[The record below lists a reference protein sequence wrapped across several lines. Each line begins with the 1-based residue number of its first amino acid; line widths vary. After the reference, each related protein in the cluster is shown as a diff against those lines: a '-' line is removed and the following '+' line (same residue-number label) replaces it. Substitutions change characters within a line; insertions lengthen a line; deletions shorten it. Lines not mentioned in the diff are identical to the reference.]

1 MINRLPSRRAR
12 TNQSLKGTSGGSM
25 IRAAM
30 LCMGA
35 LALLLGGC
43 NRDGGGRQSNSS
55 IRIAVIPKG
64 TTHEFWKSVEAGAK
78 KAGEE
83 LKVEIIWKGPLKED
97 EKNQQI
103 ALVEQFVSDAVSGI
117 CLAPLDDTALL
128 APVRSAAAK
137 KIPVV
142 IFDSALKGDAGKDF
156 VSLVATNNR
165 LGGKMAG
172 QEMVKSLG
180 ANKKVVLLRYKEGS
194 A

>member
-1 MINRLPSRRAR
+1 MIIRRRSRQLAAVADDRRTIPGEFMFRAV
-12 TNQSLKGTSGGSM
+12 
-25 IRAAM
+25 M

-35 LALLLGGC
+35 LALAFVFSFAGC
-43 NRDGGGRQSNSS
+43 NRDGGGGAKSSN

-78 KAGEE
+78 KAGDE
-83 LKVEIIWKGPLKED
+83 LGVQIIWKGPLKED

-103 ALVEQFVSDAVSGI
+103 GLVEQFVSDGVSGI

-142 IFDSALKGDAGKDF
+142 IYDSALKGEAGRDF
-156 VSLVATNNR
+156 ISFVATN
-165 LGGKMAG
+165 
-172 QEMVKSLG
+172 
-180 ANKKVVLLRYKEGS
+180 
-194 A
+194 

>member
-1 MINRLPSRRAR
+1 
-12 TNQSLKGTSGGSM
+12 M

-30 LCMGA
+30 LCVGTLGLI
-35 LALLLGGC
+35 LAGC
-43 NRDGGGRQSNSS
+43 NRNGGKSADNSS

-103 ALVEQFVSDAVSGI
+103 ALVEQFVSDGVSGI

-128 APVRSAAAK
+128 A
-137 KIPVV
+137 
-142 IFDSALKGDAGKDF
+142 
-156 VSLVATNNR
+156 
-165 LGGKMAG
+165 
-172 QEMVKSLG
+172 
-180 ANKKVVLLRYKEGS
+180 
-194 A
+194 